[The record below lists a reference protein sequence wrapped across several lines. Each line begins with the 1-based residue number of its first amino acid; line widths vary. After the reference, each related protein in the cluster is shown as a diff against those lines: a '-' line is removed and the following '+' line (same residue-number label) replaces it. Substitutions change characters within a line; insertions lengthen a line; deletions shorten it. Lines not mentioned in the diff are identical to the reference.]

1 MKKSQAVRP
10 FVPCPRKPGMFLR
23 SNQRDRWLLSYAD
36 FVTLLFATFVLMY
49 ATAKAR
55 ENGTLPHAGT
65 LAASAPATQTPST
78 SGNGAAPLQSNL
90 LTDLQD
96 VLKVEQKAGVVT
108 LSTEQRGIVISLD
121 DKLCFLPGQADVQ
134 SSAIAMFEKVGTVV
148 EHYNNRIL
156 LEGHTDSVPIHNNQ
170 FRSNWELSTARSI
183 AVMELMERK
192 TDLHPER
199 FLIGGSA
206 DNAPVSSNETE
217 QGRAHNRRVE
227 IVVLDSP
234 PMAAALIA
242 AHPMAVAS
250 GIANSK

>member
-1 MKKSQAVRP
+1 
-10 FVPCPRKPGMFLR
+10 MFLR

-55 ENGTLPHAGT
+55 EHGT
-65 LAASAPATQTPST
+65 LAHVSGASATAIPATQAPAI
-78 SGNGAAPLQSNL
+78 SGTGAAPLQSNL

-96 VLKVEQKAGVVT
+96 TLKIEQKAGVVT

-134 SSAIAMFEKVGTVV
+134 SSAVAMFEKVSTVV
-148 EHYNNRIL
+148 SRYNNRIL

-183 AVMELMERK
+183 AVMELMEKKAALR
-192 TDLHPER
+192 PER

-234 PMAAALIA
+234 APTVAALTA
-242 AHPMAVAS
+242 AHSLAFAS
-250 GIANSK
+250 GIAK

>member
-1 MKKSQAVRP
+1 
-10 FVPCPRKPGMFLR
+10 MFLR

-55 ENGTLPHAGT
+55 EHGT
-65 LAASAPATQTPST
+65 LAHVSGASVNAVPATQAI
-78 SGNGAAPLQSNL
+78 SGAGAAPLQSNL
-90 LTDLQD
+90 LTDLQNT
-96 VLKVEQKAGVVT
+96 LKVEQKAGIVT

-134 SSAIAMFEKVGTVV
+134 SSAVAMFEKVGMVV
-148 EHYNNRIL
+148 ERYNNRVL

-183 AVMELMERK
+183 AVMELMEQKASLR
-192 TDLHPER
+192 PER

-234 PMAAALIA
+234 APAVASLTA
-242 AHPMAVAS
+242 AHPVAYAA
-250 GIANSK
+250 IAK

>member
-1 MKKSQAVRP
+1 
-10 FVPCPRKPGMFLR
+10 MFLR

-55 ENGTLPHAGT
+55 EHGT
-65 LAASAPATQTPST
+65 LAHVSGASASAIPATQTPSA
-78 SGNGAAPLQSNL
+78 SGSGAAPLQSNL
-90 LTDLQD
+90 LTDLQNT
-96 VLKVEQKAGVVT
+96 LKVEQKAGVVT

-134 SSAIAMFEKVGTVV
+134 SSAVAMFEKVGTVAAR
-148 EHYNNRIL
+148 YDNRIL

-183 AVMELMERK
+183 AVMELMEK
-192 TDLHPER
+192 KASLHPER

-206 DNAPVSSNETE
+206 DNAPVSSNQTE

-234 PMAAALIA
+234 APAAAPLTA
-242 AHPMAVAS
+242 AHPIAFAS
-250 GIANSK
+250 GIASATK

>member
-1 MKKSQAVRP
+1 
-10 FVPCPRKPGMFLR
+10 MFLR

-55 ENGTLPHAGT
+55 EHGT
-65 LAASAPATQTPST
+65 LAHVSGASVNAIPATQAV
-78 SGNGAAPLQSNL
+78 SGAGAAPLQSNL
-90 LTDLQD
+90 LTDLQNT
-96 VLKVEQKAGVVT
+96 LKVEQKAGIVT

-134 SSAIAMFEKVGTVV
+134 SSAVAMFEKVGMVV
-148 EHYNNRIL
+148 ERYNNRIL

-183 AVMELMERK
+183 AVMELMEQK
-192 TDLHPER
+192 ASLHPER

-234 PMAAALIA
+234 APATTALTA
-242 AHPMAVAS
+242 AHPVAFATAVA
-250 GIANSK
+250 K